1 MTRQLLLGIA
11 AAAALGAATLLAP
24 TPASAQ
30 SWSLSIGQGG
40 GFQHGGYG
48 HGFDN
53 GHRRGPYRQV
63 RPDGWNQGWNR
74 GDHHGGGHWN
84 GGWRGRQVYGG
95 GFGHQQPHC
104 VVRKVR
110 YWDGW
115 GWVVDRRRVCN

>member
-11 AAAALGAATLLAP
+11 AAAALGAATLL
-24 TPASAQ
+24 PATSAQAQ

-40 GFQHGGYG
+40 GYHR
-48 HGFDN
+48 GFDD
-53 GHRRGPYRQV
+53 GPRPHHDRRV
-63 RPDGWNQGWNR
+63 RPDGWQGGGWN
-74 GDHHGGGHWN
+74 HGGGHGY
-84 GGWRGRQVYGG
+84 GGWRGRQVYGD

-115 GWVVDRRRVCN
+115 GWVVGRRRVCN

>member
-11 AAAALGAATLLAP
+11 AAAALGAATLL
-24 TPASAQ
+24 TPAPSYAQ

-40 GFQHGGYG
+40 GHYQGFRDDFRQHRGRDWQGGGWQGGDWNRGHGPWDGGWRGRQAYSGGYG
-48 HGFDN
+48 HGF
-53 GHRRGPYRQV
+53 GHY
-63 RPDGWNQGWNR
+63 
-74 GDHHGGGHWN
+74 
-84 GGWRGRQVYGG
+84 
-95 GFGHQQPHC
+95 QPHC